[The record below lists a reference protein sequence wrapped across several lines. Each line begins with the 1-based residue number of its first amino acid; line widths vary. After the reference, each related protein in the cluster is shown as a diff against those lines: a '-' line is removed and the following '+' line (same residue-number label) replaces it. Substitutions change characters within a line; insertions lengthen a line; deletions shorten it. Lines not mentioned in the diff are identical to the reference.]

1 MSQMLYPHKF
11 LISAVFERLWEW
23 IPEVPADVRW
33 LAEVAGGVYRLAW
46 KGAAS
51 ETSR

>member
-1 MSQMLYPHKF
+1 MFM
-11 LISAVFERLWEW
+11 FERLWEW

-33 LAEVAGGVYRLAW
+33 LAEVAGGVYKLAW
-46 KGAAS
+46 KGAES